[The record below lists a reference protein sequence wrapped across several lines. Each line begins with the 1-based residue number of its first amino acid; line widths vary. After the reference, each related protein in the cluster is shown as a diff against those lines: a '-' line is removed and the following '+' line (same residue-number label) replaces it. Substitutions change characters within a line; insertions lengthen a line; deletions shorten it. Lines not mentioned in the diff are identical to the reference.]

1 MIMKRFTCSGCSLLC
16 DDINVK
22 TDGLFVT
29 EVIGACLKG
38 KERFDLVSAQNR
50 ITKPMVRKDGELK
63 QVSWD
68 EAYEKATEIIKS
80 SSNPLLY
87 GFSNVTCEAQEAGMK
102 LAEKVNG
109 FIDSNAS
116 ICQGKFLNKAK
127 NLGINLTTI
136 TEIINKGDLIILW
149 GANPAETIPRLL
161 NKVLFSRGKFRMTGR
176 EIKTLVIIDPIKTA
190 SFGVMGVRDLPL
202 IVEPN
207 KDIDLIR
214 TLKKECCSADSVPS
228 EGVAGIDQSD
238 LKRLLLHLTGAE
250 NGVIILGQGV
260 IQPHPDYN
268 LVDELL
274 ELLQMINERQVK
286 GRISLLL
293 MGGHFN
299 MAGFDHVA
307 LSVYGDFGKL
317 EFKNNQMVKT
327 EDTLISKI
335 EKNDFDSTIVVGTDP
350 IAHLPQS
357 LSSKLANKPLIL
369 IDNHSTTTSH
379 IADVVFPTSI
389 TGIENGGLVY
399 RLDQVPIELQ
409 KIVNPPNNLPSDEKV
424 LTELMKSLNQGG
436 SK

>member
-1 MIMKRFTCSGCSLLC
+1 MKRFTCSGCSLLC
-16 DDINVK
+16 SDIIVK
-22 TDGLFVT
+22 SDGLFVS

-38 KERFDLVSAQNR
+38 KERFDQVSAQNR
-50 ITKPMVRKDGELK
+50 ITNPMIRKDGELK
-63 QVSWD
+63 EVSWD
-68 EAYEKATEIIKS
+68 EAIKKATEIIKNS
-80 SSNPLLY
+80 SIPLLY
-87 GFSNVTCEAQEAGMK
+87 GFSNVTCEAQEAGIK
-102 LAEKVNG
+102 LAQEING

-190 SFGVMGVRDLPL
+190 SFQVMGVRDLAL

-214 TLKKECCSADSVPS
+214 MLKEECCSADSIPS
-228 EGVAGIDQSD
+228 EGVAGIDKDD

-260 IQPHPDYN
+260 IQPHSDYD
-268 LVDELL
+268 LVEELL
-274 ELLQMINERQVK
+274 ELLQMINERQEK

-307 LSVYGDFGKL
+307 LSSFGAFGKL
-317 EFKNNQMVKT
+317 EFKNNQLVKT
-327 EDTLISKI
+327 EDTLVSKI
-335 EKNDFDSTIVVGTDP
+335 EEEDFDSSIIVGTDP
-350 IAHLPQS
+350 ISHLPYS
-357 LSSKLANKPLIL
+357 LSSKLAKKPLIL
-369 IDNHSTTTSH
+369 LDNHSTATSY
-379 IADVVFPTSI
+379 IAEVVLPTAI
-389 TGIENGGLVY
+389 TGIESSGLAY
-399 RLDQVPIELQ
+399 RLDQVPVELN
-409 KIVNPPNNLPSDEKV
+409 KIVNPPNNLPSDE
-424 LTELMKSLNQGG
+424 ELLNRLYGLLNKGG
-436 SK
+436 SE